1 MSRGGGMSSTPETKM
16 PTVALIFPPHVTT
29 NFGNYF
35 PSTAVLA
42 AYLSTRGIT
51 AKQIDLNEDFM
62 DYLLRP
68 EHLRKVST
76 GITLDGREISL
87 AAMEAVA
94 ARILGRAGNLLFDP
108 QGRHLSI
115 ETPNSPLH
123 LLTIL
128 AEPYRLDLAVHEFAS
143 EAFHAGATAC
153 MYRDFFLESKVLK
166 ELPASIHTIG
176 ISVPMGPQ
184 LGPALI
190 LARLLKQLYVD
201 TTIVMGGPTFSLM
214 AKEALTYLLEQ
225 EKCIDAV
232 VRFDGEN
239 PFLSLVSQKASGKW
253 YPQLVAGV
261 SSHVGDK
268 VIHRPPSPGLHLN
281 ELPYGEYDPQLM
293 ARLADPEIG
302 IVQARGCYWGKC
314 AYCDFIELY
323 EGSPRYRTRSPG
335 QVVEEME
342 LPFAPSW
349 SAPFLINYRVLTRSL
364 RGKDEPPYS

>member
-16 PTVALIFPPHVTT
+16 PTVALIFPPLVTT

-143 EAFHAGATAC
+143 E
-153 MYRDFFLESKVLK
+153 
-166 ELPASIHTIG
+166 
-176 ISVPMGPQ
+176 
-184 LGPALI
+184 
-190 LARLLKQLYVD
+190 
-201 TTIVMGGPTFSLM
+201 
-214 AKEALTYLLEQ
+214 
-225 EKCIDAV
+225 
-232 VRFDGEN
+232 
-239 PFLSLVSQKASGKW
+239 
-253 YPQLVAGV
+253 
-261 SSHVGDK
+261 
-268 VIHRPPSPGLHLN
+268 
-281 ELPYGEYDPQLM
+281 
-293 ARLADPEIG
+293 
-302 IVQARGCYWGKC
+302 
-314 AYCDFIELY
+314 
-323 EGSPRYRTRSPG
+323 
-335 QVVEEME
+335 
-342 LPFAPSW
+342 
-349 SAPFLINYRVLTRSL
+349 
-364 RGKDEPPYS
+364 